1 MFLYVDCHKCSPRF
15 RAATRKNSDTF
26 KSTFSAHSWCSQM
39 PYFKT
44 AELINYVG
52 KTVHAPHCF
61 IESRFSLSLRV
72 MLGIRLRWSST
83 HLPTQLSISDRTA
96 GSLAPESNRSFALS
110 LQCIVHLVRRSWEG
124 KEPFDVLQTQEIR
137 WWKIYE
143 VPWESGEKSQHVKEF
158 HTRCDRTQT
167 EFLKQLKFFFVRCGA
182 FVQWIF

>member
-1 MFLYVDCHKCSPRF
+1 ML
-15 RAATRKNSDTF
+15 
-26 KSTFSAHSWCSQM
+26 
-39 PYFKT
+39 YFKT
-44 AELINYVG
+44 AELINSVS

-124 KEPFDVLQTQEIR
+124 KETIWCVTITRNLLVENWWGAR
-137 WWKIYE
+137 RVWWKVTTCERISHKMWQDTHRILE
-143 VPWESGEKSQHVKEF
+143 ATVKF
-158 HTRCDRTQT
+158 WV
-167 EFLKQLKFFFVRCGA
+167 FLLDVELLFF
-182 FVQWIF
+182 